1 MIYVR
6 FIKKVVIFLYVSNNE
21 LENIMEDRILFI
33 VAIKPY

>member
-1 MIYVR
+1 MLYVR